1 MTCALVAARC
11 GSSPSVP
18 SPGQPP
24 PPTPTP
30 TPTPTPPP
38 PNTLPRILSLTSNP
52 RIEADDELIVT
63 AVVQDAETPLEKLI
77 YEWSV
82 SPDKGILTPSADGRQ
97 LKWKSP
103 HAQPSPDI
111 YTITLNVTEKY
122 TSPEGEAKVNKADPK
137 SVQVH
142 YNDSWAD
149 VKKISMRYLTELF
162 PNYSLT
168 PAQAVQ
174 DFTPSC
180 PGRDAE
186 YDDVVTN
193 RKSFHILSGQYT
205 ITSEVL
211 DEPKLNA
218 TVIGTCVFEDI
229 PTDPK
234 NPFFGKKEK
243 VTGICTLTAVYE
255 DWKWFLCDSRFAG
268 LGATPESL
276 RGRVP
281 GRIVSPGRLPLP

>member
-1 MTCALVAARC
+1 MTGALLAARC
-11 GSSPSVP
+11 GGTPSVP

-24 PPTPTP
+24 MPTPTP

-38 PNTLPRILSLTSNP
+38 PNSPPRILSLTSNP

-63 AVVQDAETPLEKLI
+63 AVVQDAETPLDKLT

-82 SPDKGILTPSADGRQ
+82 TPDKGILTPSADGQQ

-149 VKKISMRYLTELF
+149 VRRISMRFLTELF
-162 PNYSLT
+162 PTYAVS
-168 PAQAVQ
+168 PQQAVQ
-174 DFTPSC
+174 DFSDNC
-180 PGRDAE
+180 PGKFDE
-186 YDDVVTN
+186 LTDVTN
-193 RKSFHILSGQYT
+193 NRIFFRIESGTYSISST
-205 ITSEVL
+205 V
-211 DEPKLNA
+211 LNA
-218 TVIGTCVFEDI
+218 DKISGTVVGTCVFKDTVVATGVHE
-229 PTDPK
+229 T
-234 NPFFGKKEK
+234 
-243 VTGICTLTAVYE
+243 VTGRCTLTTVYE
-255 DWKWFLCDSRFAG
+255 NWKWFLCDSHFAG
-268 LGATPESL
+268 VSTVPGSL
-276 RGRVP
+276 RYKVP
-281 GRIVSPGRLPLP
+281 GRIGSPE